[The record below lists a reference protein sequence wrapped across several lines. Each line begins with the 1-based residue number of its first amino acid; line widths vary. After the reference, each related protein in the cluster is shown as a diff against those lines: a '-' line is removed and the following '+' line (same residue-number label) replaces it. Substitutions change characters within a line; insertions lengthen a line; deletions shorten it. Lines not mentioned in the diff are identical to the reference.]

1 MGIGDKITWAYRS
14 LILIGLVWLRFIE
27 KYIPVWGA
35 LIVWLAVMV
44 YIVRV
49 PGEGAKKPSE
59 TSEDAVLDA
68 GDVAWSD

>member
-35 LIVWLAVMV
+35 LVVWLVVMV
-44 YIVRV
+44 FVVRA
-49 PGEGAKKPSE
+49 PSEQAKKLSE
-59 TSEDAVLDA
+59 ADEQDQADA
-68 GDVAWSD
+68 GDATW

>member
-35 LIVWLAVMV
+35 LVVWLVVMV
-44 YIVRV
+44 FVIRT
-49 PGEGAKKPSE
+49 PGEHAKEASGADE
-59 TSEDAVLDA
+59 QEQAEVGDAT
-68 GDVAWSD
+68 W

>member
-27 KYIPVWGA
+27 KYVPIWGA

-44 YIVRV
+44 YIIRV
-49 PGEGAKKPSE
+49 PAERAAEVSEMAEEGQ
-59 TSEDAVLDA
+59 TDTGDAT
-68 GDVAWSD
+68 W

>member
-27 KYIPVWGA
+27 KYVPIWGA

-44 YIVRV
+44 YIIRV
-49 PGEGAKKPSE
+49 PAERAAEVSE
-59 TSEDAVLDA
+59 TAEEGQTDTGDAT
-68 GDVAWSD
+68 W